1 RIRGRLDVPALRAA
15 LHELVDRHE
24 ALRTTFPAPDGIPVR
39 LVSPEAVVP
48 WEHHRTD
55 DPGLVD
61 ALVAAAAGRGFP
73 LDRGPLLHATLVSSA
88 PDEHVLVLAF
98 HHAVVDA
105 GSVRV
110 LLDELRDAYRRTGDG
125 RPAPPVLQAGD
136 YAHWQRGVAEQA
148 VATGLA
154 HWRQVLADL
163 PAWELTPD
171 RADPDDDNAGAV
183 HVEPLPAGL
192 VAGLGRLAAAEQ
204 ATGFEALL
212 AAYGCV
218 LGRHAGTDDLV
229 VTVPVSDRERPE
241 LAGVVGLLLGTVA
254 VRLRP
259 GGGFRATLRRT
270 RDALRDAYAHR
281 HVPFDRVVT
290 ALGPG
295 APDLTRYT
303 VNHDAEAIVPVTL
316 ADGTTVTPV
325 SPTAAYAKAELGV
338 LFEEHAEG
346 HVASFL
352 YRTGRHTPAR
362 IAALAADL
370 AAFLTAVVADPDTS
384 ALPDVRQPAPVDPV

>member
-1 RIRGRLDVPALRAA
+1 M
-15 LHELVDRHE
+15 
-24 ALRTTFPAPDGIPVR
+24 
-39 LVSPEAVVP
+39 
-48 WEHHRTD
+48 
-55 DPGLVD
+55 
-61 ALVAAAAGRGFP
+61 
-73 LDRGPLLHATLVSSA
+73 
-88 PDEHVLVLAF
+88 
-98 HHAVVDA
+98 
-105 GSVRV
+105 
-110 LLDELRDAYRRTGDG
+110 
-125 RPAPPVLQAGD
+125 
-136 YAHWQRGVAEQA
+136 
-148 VATGLA
+148 
-154 HWRQVLADL
+154 
-163 PAWELTPD
+163 
-171 RADPDDDNAGAV
+171 
-183 HVEPLPAGL
+183 
-192 VAGLGRLAAAEQ
+192 
-204 ATGFEALL
+204 
-212 AAYGCV
+212 
-218 LGRHAGTDDLV
+218 
-229 VTVPVSDRERPE
+229 
-241 LAGVVGLLLGTVA
+241 AGVVGLLLGTVA

-384 ALPDVRQPAPVDPV
+384 ALPDVRQPAPVDPVSAVDHGRPSTPDGRRTLSGLVVAQAAHPGRPGGGRRPGGSVTYRELVEGATELAGRLAGAGLGRGDRVAVRVPRGPALAVALLGVLRSGAAYVALDPDQPATGTPP